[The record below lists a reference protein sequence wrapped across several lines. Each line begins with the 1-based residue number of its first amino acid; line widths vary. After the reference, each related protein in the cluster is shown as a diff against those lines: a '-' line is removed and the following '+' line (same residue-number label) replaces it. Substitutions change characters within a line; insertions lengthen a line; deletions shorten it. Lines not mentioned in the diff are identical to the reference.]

1 MGAEI
6 TNQTRLEPQRRYSG
20 PEFLQ
25 DGFRPLFFLAGL
37 WAALSVP
44 LWIIGYGRSLDPL
57 RDVRGDGNLTSGSAL
72 SEAIRIAIQGDESMN
87 KSELGSQ
94 VASQF
99 SLTRATA
106 DNLVSAVFSAISETL
121 AREENVTI
129 AGFGTFSTNRRAAR
143 KGRNPRTGESI
154 DIAASTAPSFKPG
167 KMLRDAVNGRKA

>member
-129 AGFGTFSTNRRAAR
+129 AGFGTFSTNRRAA
-143 KGRNPRTGESI
+143 
-154 DIAASTAPSFKPG
+154 
-167 KMLRDAVNGRKA
+167 